1 MNYTDK
7 QEFGPNCIGQV
18 IRILSD
24 KELIVDVGDDYLTIG
39 DTVIIYAVGDEI
51 FDLDGNSL
59 GVYEFDKATLEV
71 ITTTS
76 TYSVCSTPKTTKV
89 SSAIVDYTNL
99 FSKETVV
106 QEDLNINKNDIEAI
120 NIENK
125 SIIVK
130 GDLGKKY

>member
-89 SSAIVDYTNL
+89 SSAIVDYTDRK
-99 FSKETVV
+99 SVV
-106 QEDLNINKNDIEAI
+106 
-120 NIENK
+120 
-125 SIIVK
+125 
-130 GDLGKKY
+130 